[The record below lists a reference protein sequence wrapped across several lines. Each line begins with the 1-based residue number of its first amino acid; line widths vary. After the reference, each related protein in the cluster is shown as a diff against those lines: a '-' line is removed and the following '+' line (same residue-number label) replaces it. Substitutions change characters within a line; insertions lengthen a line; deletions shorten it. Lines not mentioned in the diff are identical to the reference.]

1 MCILYLSFPGSS
13 AVKNLPAMQELQIQ
27 SLGGKNP
34 LEEEMAALSNIL
46 AWETPWAILYLEHV
60 SIRMLDFYWKD

>member
-1 MCILYLSFPGSS
+1 
-13 AVKNLPAMQELQIQ
+13 MQELQIQ
-27 SLGGKNP
+27 SLGGENP

-46 AWETPWAILYLEHV
+46 AWETPLAILYLEHV